1 MLASTFVLP
10 FAAWLA
16 AEPGQPAGKRVV
28 FVSGDEADAK
38 HTIKELIAAMGF
50 ALIDLGGL
58 VEGGRLQQ
66 AGKPL
71 AALNLLLTT

>member
-10 FAAWLA
+10 FAAWMA

-28 FVSGDEADAK
+28 FVSGDDADAK
-38 HTIKELIAAMGF
+38 HTIKALITAMGF
-50 ALIDLGGL
+50 APINLGL